1 LEKGK
6 YDLEVLRQENPT
18 APMYYLR
25 IRKRGKVL
33 CLLEGQRLEYKIR
46 GAEHMRD
53 TIVNLLIPVSSRG
66 E

>member
-1 LEKGK
+1 
-6 YDLEVLRQENPT
+6 
-18 APMYYLR
+18 MYYLR